1 MFGTLAVALAAL
13 FVAIIGCAACVMH
26 RDSKDHRRTQNPRFG
41 LGAG

>member
-13 FVAIIGCAACVMH
+13 FVAIIGSAPCVTH
-26 RDSKDHRRTQNPRFG
+26 RDSEIHWRAQDPRFG